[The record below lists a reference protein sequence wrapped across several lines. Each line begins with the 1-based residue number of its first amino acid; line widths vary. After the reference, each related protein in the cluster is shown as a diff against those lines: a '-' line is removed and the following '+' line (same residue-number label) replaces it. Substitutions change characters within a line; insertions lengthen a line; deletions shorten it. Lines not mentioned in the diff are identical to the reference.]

1 MERRSRRRS
10 LLTACAVIA
19 SVLLGAGAAS
29 AQQIGGAITDDQ
41 GLALPGVLVE
51 ARSPSIIEGVRTVV
65 SDSNGQYLIVAL
77 ESGTYAVTYTLDG
90 FSTLIREGIGI
101 TTGFTASVDVS
112 LAVGNVQE
120 TLTVTGAGPIVDI
133 QNNLQRQIIDREVID
148 SVPTGKDFRSYA
160 LLTPG
165 MVTSNSFGTTL
176 NQDAGGITAQT
187 TAALSI
193 HGGRGRD
200 GMTALNGMD
209 VSNAFSGGA
218 GQMFGLVSD
227 GAIEEMSVEVSG
239 HNAEASYGG
248 VTVNLIPREGANQF
262 SGAFFGTFTGAG
274 LQADNLSD
282 ALRDR
287 GVSNFP
293 EVDEVWMLNPSFGG
307 PIVENRLWFFGQHTA
322 QRGNVVN
329 PGVFAA
335 VNAAAPGYLAD
346 TTQPVVSVNENAETS
361 FNFTLQ
367 ASQKD
372 KFKVYYSYANWK
384 KPNAL
389 AGPFRT
395 FVIAPEA
402 SINRE
407 FDVHTTQLS
416 WVRPATNR
424 LLFEAGVSFAPGS
437 ATDISNEFAASDVLS
452 TFDVAS
458 RTIHRNNHFL
468 SQGSAS
474 TSDRRTVA
482 FHGSTAYVTGT
493 HSLKFGFNGTTFRE
507 VLPSNVSQQ
516 NFTDAV
522 AIAGLPLQANF
533 WIPNLSDNR
542 GVAWGFYAQDQ
553 MTFDRLTIN
562 AGLRFDHLGNSY
574 PDQTRA
580 PSIWEPAGL
589 TITGDDSVV
598 SWNDLNPRLGV
609 VYDVTGDG
617 RTALKASVNRYGTR
631 SNSEWSVLLNPA
643 SSTALRSSSRLWLD
657 GAAGHPFAG
666 LPPVFPGCIPTA
678 SDPTGSSCIPGDG
691 LVQGDPTNT
700 APNGELIFPATN
712 LAWGNADQTQFLDPD
727 WASGMG
733 NRFSN
738 WEVTAGI
745 QQQLASNVSVEAT
758 MFRRAFVNQFVTD
771 NRALSASDFDFATI
785 DLSGRGIPGVGT
797 VTIPELRP
805 DAVRVPDV
813 LFTGADQFGGETQT
827 YNGVDLTANVRMDT
841 LLLQGGVNT
850 GTMSNDFCALYSA
863 LPEDVARRGGTLVP
877 TYTTTPQEFCSTS
890 TPWLTQVKLLAT
902 YTLPLDIQIAGT
914 LQSSPGPE
922 RRADVT
928 VSLGEIASA
937 LGRPSATGIAPQI
950 NGLAPGTEYGER
962 FTQFDLRFTKIFD
975 TNRAR
980 LRAMF
985 DIYNV
990 FNDNAV
996 TSEIYASGP
1005 SYLRVSGFM
1014 PPRLLRFAVQADF

>member
-580 PSIWEPAGL
+580 PSIWEPDEVKQRVVGAAQSGL
-589 TITGDDSVV
+589 
-598 SWNDLNPRLGV
+598 
-609 VYDVTGDG
+609 VYGP
-617 RTALKASVNRYGTR
+617 AQQLKA
-631 SNSEWSVLLNPA
+631 
-643 SSTALRSSSRLWLD
+643 
-657 GAAGHPFAG
+657 
-666 LPPVFPGCIPTA
+666 
-678 SDPTGSSCIPGDG
+678 
-691 LVQGDPTNT
+691 
-700 APNGELIFPATN
+700 
-712 LAWGNADQTQFLDPD
+712 
-727 WASGMG
+727 
-733 NRFSN
+733 
-738 WEVTAGI
+738 
-745 QQQLASNVSVEAT
+745 
-758 MFRRAFVNQFVTD
+758 
-771 NRALSASDFDFATI
+771 
-785 DLSGRGIPGVGT
+785 
-797 VTIPELRP
+797 
-805 DAVRVPDV
+805 
-813 LFTGADQFGGETQT
+813 
-827 YNGVDLTANVRMDT
+827 
-841 LLLQGGVNT
+841 
-850 GTMSNDFCALYSA
+850 
-863 LPEDVARRGGTLVP
+863 VARRGGRPSLRRH
-877 TYTTTPQEFCSTS
+877 S
-890 TPWLTQVKLLAT
+890 AG
-902 YTLPLDIQIAGT
+902 LPGLYPHGVGSDRIQLHPRRRPRAGRPDQHGSERRGDIPGHQPG
-914 LQSSPGPE
+914 LGQRRPDPVPGPRLGVRNGEPFLELGGHRRHTATAGVKRVGRGDHVPACLRQPIRDRQPGVVRE
-922 RRADVT
+922 R
-928 VSLGEIASA
+928 L
-937 LGRPSATGIAPQI
+937 
-950 NGLAPGTEYGER
+950 
-962 FTQFDLRFTKIFD
+962 
-975 TNRAR
+975 
-980 LRAMF
+980 
-985 DIYNV
+985 
-990 FNDNAV
+990 
-996 TSEIYASGP
+996 
-1005 SYLRVSGFM
+1005 
-1014 PPRLLRFAVQADF
+1014 